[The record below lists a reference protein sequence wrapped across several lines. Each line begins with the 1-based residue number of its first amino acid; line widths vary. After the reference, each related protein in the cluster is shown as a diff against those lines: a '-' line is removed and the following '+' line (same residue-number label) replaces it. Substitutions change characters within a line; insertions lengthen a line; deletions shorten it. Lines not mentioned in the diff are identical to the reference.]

1 MKYFISKQRYLESI
15 HDIDHLKGERRKT
28 AAAAFPEQERL
39 FSIESLDDDLSKDK
53 DVDRSQSFHDELLN
67 FDDGI
72 ELSDVTSNYRD
83 ML

>member
-1 MKYFISKQRYLESI
+1 MKYFISKQCYLESI

-28 AAAAFPEQERL
+28 AAAAFPEQELL
-39 FSIESLDDDLSKDK
+39 FSIDSSDDDVSKDK

-72 ELSDVTSNYRD
+72 ELSDVT
-83 ML
+83 